1 MYEGKIKLREMSGG
15 NTAEKG
21 GARKRKSAVQWA
33 AAVSCTVPV
42 NFCYKLLTF
51 STTTQTFHQLTRNHF
66 MQFGQEEVWTGG
78 PEGELR
84 NEKTVIG
91 EMSSLLCGMVVESSR
106 PFVPQVTALA
116 REDSSSPSP
125 LPSKFP
131 MKSEFKFNL
140 WLARDSGNIH
150 SAMHCECVVNS

>member
-1 MYEGKIKLREMSGG
+1 MSC
-15 NTAEKG
+15 
-21 GARKRKSAVQWA
+21 
-33 AAVSCTVPV
+33 SCFVHCS
-42 NFCYKLLTF
+42 FKFLLQVTYIF
-51 STTTQTFHQLTRNHF
+51 YNHPDHQLTRNHF

-84 NEKTVIG
+84 NEITVIG

-116 REDSSSPSP
+116 REDSSSPFS

-131 MKSEFKFNL
+131 LKSEFKFNL
-140 WLARDSGNIH
+140 WLARDPGNIH